1 MGNFLVHVNRMKIV
15 KYIGGLGNQMFIY
28 AFSVALRET
37 FKQKILV
44 DTHYYKSRKFHN
56 GLEIER
62 IFGIHLTEAKLI
74 DKLKMSWYFPNYWID
89 YHLFGKLPAQKNTV
103 RELPGQKVNLG
114 LLEDSSDKFYD
125 GYWQSYQYFDSYRD
139 VILKEFTFPNINK
152 EDKLNFKLTEILNN
166 EENSVGIHI
175 RRGDYLKN
183 WKYRGL
189 CGIDYY
195 QKAIAYI
202 LEHIKFPKFFLFS
215 DDIDWVKENVSPLLE
230 GYDVTYVNWNHSIN
244 SYRDMQL
251 MTMCKNLIIANS
263 SFSWWAAYLNQNN
276 SIVVAPEKWINSFM
290 DFRIQYKDW
299 ITY

>member
-1 MGNFLVHVNRMKIV
+1 MKIV

-37 FKQKILV
+37 FRQEILV
-44 DTHYYKSRKFHN
+44 DTHYYKSRNFHN

-62 IFGIHLTEAKLI
+62 IFGIHLTEAKLS

-89 YHLFGKLPAQKNTV
+89 YHLLGKLPARKNTV
-103 RELPGQKVNLG
+103 RELSGQKVNLE

-139 VILKEFTFPNINK
+139 VILKEFTFPNISI
-152 EDKLNFKLTEILNN
+152 EDKLNFELNERLNN

-202 LEHIKFPKFFLFS
+202 LEHIKSPKFFLFS
-215 DDIDWVKENVSPLLE
+215 DDIDWVKENISPLLK
-230 GYDVTYVNWNHSIN
+230 GYDVTFVNWNHSIN
-244 SYRDMQL
+244 SYKDMQL
-251 MTMCKNLIIANS
+251 MAMCKNLIIANS

-276 SIVVAPEKWINSFM
+276 PIVVAPEKWINSFM

-299 ITY
+299 ITF

>member
-1 MGNFLVHVNRMKIV
+1 MKIV

-37 FKQKILV
+37 FRQEILV
-44 DTHYYKSRKFHN
+44 DTHYYKSRNFHN

-62 IFGIHLTEAKLI
+62 IFGIHLTEAKLS

-89 YHLFGKLPAQKNTV
+89 YHLLGKLPARKNTV
-103 RELPGQKVNLG
+103 RKLPGQKVSLE
-114 LLEDSSDKFYD
+114 LLDDSSDKFYD

-139 VILKEFTFPNINK
+139 VILKEFTFPKISM
-152 EDKLNFKLTEILNN
+152 EDKLNFELNERLKN

-202 LEHIKFPKFFLFS
+202 LEHIKSPKFFLFS
-215 DDIDWVKENVSPLLE
+215 DDIDWVKENISPLLK
-230 GYDVTYVNWNHSIN
+230 GYAVTFVNWNHSIN
-244 SYRDMQL
+244 SYKDMQL
-251 MTMCKNLIIANS
+251 MAMCKNLIIANS

-276 SIVVAPEKWINSFM
+276 PIVVAPEKWINSFV

-299 ITY
+299 ITF

>member
-1 MGNFLVHVNRMKIV
+1 MKIV

-37 FKQKILV
+37 FRQEILV
-44 DTHYYKSRKFHN
+44 DTHYYKSRNFHN

-62 IFGIHLTEAKLI
+62 IFGIHLPEAKLS

-89 YHLFGKLPAQKNTV
+89 YHLLGKLPARKNTV
-103 RELPGQKVNLG
+103 RELPGQKVNLE
-114 LLEDSSDKFYD
+114 LLGDSSDKFYD
-125 GYWQSYQYFDSYRD
+125 GYWQSYQYFDSCRD
-139 VILKEFTFPNINK
+139 VILKEFTFPKISM
-152 EDKLNFKLTEILNN
+152 EDKLNFELNERLKN

-189 CGIDYY
+189 CDIDYY

-202 LEHIKFPKFFLFS
+202 LEHIKSPKFFLFS
-215 DDIDWVKENVSPLLE
+215 DDIDWVKENISPLVK
-230 GYDVTYVNWNHSIN
+230 GYDVTFVNWNHSIN
-244 SYRDMQL
+244 SYKDMQL
-251 MTMCKNLIIANS
+251 MAMCKNLIIANS

-276 SIVVAPEKWINSFM
+276 PIVVAPEKWINSFM

-299 ITY
+299 ITF

>member
-1 MGNFLVHVNRMKIV
+1 MKIV

-37 FKQKILV
+37 FRQEILV
-44 DTHYYKSRKFHN
+44 DTHYYKSRNFHN

-62 IFGIHLTEAKLI
+62 IFGIHLAEAKLI
-74 DKLKMSWYFPNYWID
+74 DKLRMSWYFPNYWID
-89 YHLFGKLPAQKNTV
+89 YHLLGKLPARKNTV
-103 RELPGQKVNLG
+103 RELSGQKVNLE

-139 VILKEFTFPNINK
+139 VILKEFTFPKISM
-152 EDKLNFKLTEILNN
+152 EDKLNFELNERLKN

-189 CGIDYY
+189 CGIYYY

-202 LEHIKFPKFFLFS
+202 LEHIKSPKFFLFS
-215 DDIDWVKENVSPLLE
+215 DDIDWVKENISPLLK
-230 GYDVTYVNWNHSIN
+230 GYDVTFVNWNHSIN
-244 SYRDMQL
+244 SYKDMQL
-251 MTMCKNLIIANS
+251 MAMCKNLIIANS

-276 SIVVAPEKWINSFM
+276 PIVVAPEKWINSFV

-299 ITY
+299 ITF

>member
-1 MGNFLVHVNRMKIV
+1 MKIV

-37 FKQKILV
+37 FRQEILV
-44 DTHYYKSRKFHN
+44 DTHYYKSRNFHN

-62 IFGIHLTEAKLI
+62 IFGIHLTEAKLS

-89 YHLFGKLPAQKNTV
+89 YHLLGKLPARKNTV
-103 RELPGQKVNLG
+103 RELPGQKVNFELLG
-114 LLEDSSDKFYD
+114 DSSDKFYD
-125 GYWQSYQYFDSYRD
+125 GYWQSYQYFDSCRD
-139 VILKEFTFPNINK
+139 VILKEFTFPKISM
-152 EDKLNFKLTEILNN
+152 EDKLNFELNERLNN

-202 LEHIKFPKFFLFS
+202 LEHIKSPKFFLFS
-215 DDIDWVKENVSPLLE
+215 DDIDWVKENISPLLK
-230 GYDVTYVNWNHSIN
+230 GYDVTFVNWNHSIN
-244 SYRDMQL
+244 SYKDMQL
-251 MTMCKNLIIANS
+251 MAMCKNLIIANS

-276 SIVVAPEKWINSFM
+276 PIVVAPEKWINSFV

-299 ITY
+299 ITF

>member
-1 MGNFLVHVNRMKIV
+1 MKIV

-37 FKQKILV
+37 FRQEILV
-44 DTHYYKSRKFHN
+44 DTHYYKSRNFHN

-62 IFGIHLTEAKLI
+62 IFGIHLTEAKLS

-89 YHLFGKLPAQKNTV
+89 YHFLGKLPARKNTI
-103 RELPGQKVNLG
+103 RELPGQKINLG

-125 GYWQSYQYFDSYRD
+125 GYWQSYQYFDSCRD
-139 VILKEFTFPNINK
+139 IILKEFTFPNISK
-152 EDKLNFKLTEILNN
+152 EDKLNFELNENLKN

-195 QKAIAYI
+195 QKGIAYI
-202 LEHIKFPKFFLFS
+202 LEHIKSPKFFLFS
-215 DDIDWVKENVSPLLE
+215 DDIDWVKEHISPLLK
-230 GYDVTYVNWNHSIN
+230 GYDVTFVNWNHSIN
-244 SYRDMQL
+244 SYKDMQL
-251 MTMCKNLIIANS
+251 MAMCKNLIIANS

-276 SIVVAPEKWINSFM
+276 PIVVAPEKWINSFV

-299 ITY
+299 ITF

>member
-1 MGNFLVHVNRMKIV
+1 MKIV

-37 FKQKILV
+37 FRQEILV
-44 DTHYYKSRKFHN
+44 DTHYYKSRNFHN

-62 IFGIHLTEAKLI
+62 IFGIHLTEAKLS

-89 YHLFGKLPAQKNTV
+89 YHLLGKLPARKNTV
-103 RELPGQKVNLG
+103 RELSGQKVNLE

-139 VILKEFTFPNINK
+139 VILKEFTFPNISI
-152 EDKLNFKLTEILNN
+152 EDKLNFELNERLNN

-202 LEHIKFPKFFLFS
+202 LEHIKSPKFFLFS
-215 DDIDWVKENVSPLLE
+215 DDIDWVKENISPLLK
-230 GYDVTYVNWNHSIN
+230 GYDVTFVNWNHSIN
-244 SYRDMQL
+244 SYKDMQL
-251 MTMCKNLIIANS
+251 MAMCKNLIIANS
-263 SFSWWAAYLNQNN
+263 SFSWWATYLNQNN
-276 SIVVAPEKWINSFM
+276 PIVVAPEKWINSFM

-299 ITY
+299 ITF

>member
-1 MGNFLVHVNRMKIV
+1 MKIV

-37 FKQKILV
+37 FRQEILV
-44 DTHYYKSRKFHN
+44 DTHYYKSRNFHN

-62 IFGIHLTEAKLI
+62 IFGIHLTEAKLS

-89 YHLFGKLPAQKNTV
+89 YHLLGKLPARKNTV
-103 RELPGQKVNLG
+103 RELPGQKVNLE
-114 LLEDSSDKFYD
+114 LLGDSSDKFYD
-125 GYWQSYQYFDSYRD
+125 GYWQSYQYFDSCRD
-139 VILKEFTFPNINK
+139 VILKEFTFPKISM
-152 EDKLNFKLTEILNN
+152 EDKLNFELNERLKN

-189 CGIDYY
+189 CDIDYY

-202 LEHIKFPKFFLFS
+202 LEHIKSPKFFLFS
-215 DDIDWVKENVSPLLE
+215 DDIDWVKENISPLVK
-230 GYDVTYVNWNHSIN
+230 GYDVTFVNWNHSIN
-244 SYRDMQL
+244 SYKDMQL
-251 MTMCKNLIIANS
+251 MAMCKNLIIANS

-276 SIVVAPEKWINSFM
+276 PIVVAPEKWINSFM

-299 ITY
+299 ITF

>member
-1 MGNFLVHVNRMKIV
+1 MKIV

-37 FKQKILV
+37 FRQEILV
-44 DTHYYKSRKFHN
+44 DTHYYKSRNFHN

-62 IFGIHLTEAKLI
+62 IFGIHLTEAKLS

-89 YHLFGKLPAQKNTV
+89 YHLLGKLPARKNTV
-103 RELPGQKVNLG
+103 RELSGQKVNLE

-139 VILKEFTFPNINK
+139 VILKEFTFPNISI
-152 EDKLNFKLTEILNN
+152 EDKLNFELNERLNN

-202 LEHIKFPKFFLFS
+202 LEHIKSPKFFLFS
-215 DDIDWVKENVSPLLE
+215 DDIGWVKENISPLLK
-230 GYDVTYVNWNHSIN
+230 GYDVTFVNWNHSIN
-244 SYRDMQL
+244 SYKDMQL
-251 MTMCKNLIIANS
+251 MAMCKNLIIANS

-276 SIVVAPEKWINSFM
+276 PIVVAPEKWINSFM

-299 ITY
+299 ITF

>member
-1 MGNFLVHVNRMKIV
+1 MKIV

-37 FKQKILV
+37 FRQEILV
-44 DTHYYKSRKFHN
+44 DTHYYKSRNFHN

-62 IFGIHLTEAKLI
+62 IFGIHLTEAKLS

-89 YHLFGKLPAQKNTV
+89 YHLLGKLPARKNTV
-103 RELPGQKVNLG
+103 RELPGQKVNLE
-114 LLEDSSDKFYD
+114 LLDDSSDKFYD
-125 GYWQSYQYFDSYRD
+125 GYWQSYQYFDSCRD
-139 VILKEFTFPNINK
+139 IILKEFTFPKISM
-152 EDKLNFKLTEILNN
+152 EDKLNFELNERLNN

-202 LEHIKFPKFFLFS
+202 LEHIKSPKFFLFS
-215 DDIDWVKENVSPLLE
+215 DDIDWVKENISPLLK
-230 GYDVTYVNWNHSIN
+230 GYDVTFVNWNHSIN
-244 SYRDMQL
+244 SYKDMQL
-251 MTMCKNLIIANS
+251 MAMCKNLIIANS

-276 SIVVAPEKWINSFM
+276 PIVVAPEKWINSFM

-299 ITY
+299 ITF

>member
-1 MGNFLVHVNRMKIV
+1 MKIV

-28 AFSVALRET
+28 AFSVALREI
-37 FKQKILV
+37 FRQEILV
-44 DTHYYKSRKFHN
+44 DTHYYKSRNFHN

-62 IFGIHLTEAKLI
+62 IFGIHLTEAKLS

-89 YHLFGKLPAQKNTV
+89 YHLLGKLPARKNTI
-103 RELPGQKVNLG
+103 RELPGQKVNFELLG
-114 LLEDSSDKFYD
+114 DSSDKFYD
-125 GYWQSYQYFDSYRD
+125 GYWQSYQYFDSCRD
-139 VILKEFTFPNINK
+139 VILKEFTFPKISM
-152 EDKLNFKLTEILNN
+152 EDKLNFELNERLNN

-202 LEHIKFPKFFLFS
+202 LEHIKSPKFFLFS
-215 DDIDWVKENVSPLLE
+215 DDIDWVKENISPLLK
-230 GYDVTYVNWNHSIN
+230 GYDVTFVNWNHSIN
-244 SYRDMQL
+244 SYKDMQL
-251 MTMCKNLIIANS
+251 MAMCKNLIIANS

-276 SIVVAPEKWINSFM
+276 PIVVAPEKWINSFM

-299 ITY
+299 ITF

>member
-1 MGNFLVHVNRMKIV
+1 MKIV
-15 KYIGGLGNQMFIY
+15 KYRGGLGNQMFIY

-37 FKQKILV
+37 FRQEILV
-44 DTHYYKSRKFHN
+44 DTHYYKSRNFHN

-62 IFGIHLTEAKLI
+62 IFGIHLTEAKLS

-89 YHLFGKLPAQKNTV
+89 YHLLGKLPARKNTV
-103 RELPGQKVNLG
+103 RELPGQKVSLE
-114 LLEDSSDKFYD
+114 LLDDSSDKFYD
-125 GYWQSYQYFDSYRD
+125 GYWQSYQYFDSCRD
-139 VILKEFTFPNINK
+139 VILKEFTFPKISM
-152 EDKLNFKLTEILNN
+152 EDKLNFELNERLKN

-202 LEHIKFPKFFLFS
+202 LEHIKSPKFFLFS
-215 DDIDWVKENVSPLLE
+215 DDIDWVKENISPLLK
-230 GYDVTYVNWNHSIN
+230 GYAVTFVNWNHSIN
-244 SYRDMQL
+244 SYKDMQL
-251 MTMCKNLIIANS
+251 MAMCKNLIIANS

-276 SIVVAPEKWINSFM
+276 PIVVAPEKWINSFV

-299 ITY
+299 ITF

>member
-1 MGNFLVHVNRMKIV
+1 MKIV

-37 FKQKILV
+37 FRQEILV
-44 DTHYYKSRKFHN
+44 DTHYYKSRNFHN

-62 IFGIHLTEAKLI
+62 IFGIHLTEAKLS

-89 YHLFGKLPAQKNTV
+89 YHFLGKLPARKNTI
-103 RELPGQKVNLG
+103 RELPGQKINLG

-125 GYWQSYQYFDSYRD
+125 GYWQSYQYFDSCRD
-139 VILKEFTFPNINK
+139 IILKEFTFPNISK
-152 EDKLNFKLTEILNN
+152 EDKLNFELNENLKN

-195 QKAIAYI
+195 QKGIAYI
-202 LEHIKFPKFFLFS
+202 LEHIKSPKFFLFS
-215 DDIDWVKENVSPLLE
+215 DDIDWVKENISPLLK
-230 GYDVTYVNWNHSIN
+230 GYNVTFVNWNHSIN
-244 SYRDMQL
+244 SYKDMQL
-251 MTMCKNLIIANS
+251 MAMCKNLIIANS
-263 SFSWWAAYLNQNN
+263 SFSWWAAYLNLLPLH
-276 SIVVAPEKWINSFM
+276 PETSLNELVKGC
-290 DFRIQYKDW
+290 
-299 ITY
+299 

>member
-1 MGNFLVHVNRMKIV
+1 MKIV

-37 FKQKILV
+37 FRQEILV
-44 DTHYYKSRKFHN
+44 DTHYYKSRNFHN

-62 IFGIHLTEAKLI
+62 IFGIHLIEAKLS

-89 YHLFGKLPAQKNTV
+89 YHLLGKLPARKNTI
-103 RELPGQKVNLG
+103 RELPGQKINLG

-125 GYWQSYQYFDSYRD
+125 GYWQSYQYFDSCRD
-139 VILKEFTFPNINK
+139 IILKEFTFPNISK
-152 EDKLNFKLTEILNN
+152 EDKLNFELNERLKN

-202 LEHIKFPKFFLFS
+202 LEHIKSPKFFLFS
-215 DDIDWVKENVSPLLE
+215 DDIDWVKENISPLLK
-230 GYDVTYVNWNHSIN
+230 GYDVTFVNWNHSIN
-244 SYRDMQL
+244 SYKDMQL
-251 MTMCKNLIIANS
+251 MAMCKNLIIANS

-276 SIVVAPEKWINSFM
+276 PIVVAPEKWINSFM

-299 ITY
+299 ITF

>member
-1 MGNFLVHVNRMKIV
+1 MKIV

-37 FKQKILV
+37 FRQEILV
-44 DTHYYKSRKFHN
+44 DTHYYKSRNFHN

-62 IFGIHLTEAKLI
+62 IFGIHLTEAKLS

-89 YHLFGKLPAQKNTV
+89 YHLLGKLPARKNTV
-103 RELPGQKVNLG
+103 RELPGQKVNLE
-114 LLEDSSDKFYD
+114 LLDDSSDKFYD
-125 GYWQSYQYFDSYRD
+125 GYWQSYQYFDSCRD
-139 VILKEFTFPNINK
+139 VILKEFTFPKISM
-152 EDKLNFKLTEILNN
+152 EDKLNFELNERLNN

-202 LEHIKFPKFFLFS
+202 LEHIKSPKFFLFS
-215 DDIDWVKENVSPLLE
+215 DDIDWVKENISPLLK
-230 GYDVTYVNWNHSIN
+230 GYNVTFVNWNHSIN
-244 SYRDMQL
+244 SYKDMQL
-251 MTMCKNLIIANS
+251 MAMCKNLIIANS
-263 SFSWWAAYLNQNN
+263 SFSWWAAYLNKNN
-276 SIVVAPEKWINSFM
+276 PIVVAPEKWINSFV

-299 ITY
+299 ITF

>member
-1 MGNFLVHVNRMKIV
+1 MKIV

-37 FKQKILV
+37 FRQEILV
-44 DTHYYKSRKFHN
+44 DTHYYKSRIFHN

-62 IFGIHLTEAKLI
+62 IFGIHLTEAKLS

-89 YHLFGKLPAQKNTV
+89 YHLLGKLPARKNTV
-103 RELPGQKVNLG
+103 RELSGQKVNLE

-139 VILKEFTFPNINK
+139 VILKEFTFPSINK
-152 EDKLNFKLTEILNN
+152 EDKLNFELNEN
-166 EENSVGIHI
+166 LKKEENSVGIHI

-202 LEHIKFPKFFLFS
+202 LVHIKSPKFFLFS
-215 DDIDWVKENVSPLLE
+215 DDIDWVKENISPLLK
-230 GYDVTYVNWNHSIN
+230 GYNVTFVNWNHSIN
-244 SYRDMQL
+244 SYKDMQL
-251 MTMCKNLIIANS
+251 MAMCKNLIIANS

-276 SIVVAPEKWINSFM
+276 PIVVAPEKWINSFV

-299 ITY
+299 ITF

>member
-1 MGNFLVHVNRMKIV
+1 MKIV

-37 FKQKILV
+37 FRQEILV
-44 DTHYYKSRKFHN
+44 DTHYYKSRNFHN

-62 IFGIHLTEAKLI
+62 IFGIHLTEAKLSN
-74 DKLKMSWYFPNYWID
+74 KLKMSWYFPNYWID
-89 YHLFGKLPAQKNTV
+89 YHLLGKLPARKNTV
-103 RELPGQKVNLG
+103 RELPGQKVNFELLG
-114 LLEDSSDKFYD
+114 DSSDKFYD
-125 GYWQSYQYFDSYRD
+125 GYWQSYQYFDSCRD
-139 VILKEFTFPNINK
+139 VILKEFTFPKISM
-152 EDKLNFKLTEILNN
+152 EDKLNFELNERLKN

-202 LEHIKFPKFFLFS
+202 LEHIKSPKFFLFS
-215 DDIDWVKENVSPLLE
+215 DDIDWVKENISPLLK
-230 GYDVTYVNWNHSIN
+230 GYDVTFVNWNHSIN
-244 SYRDMQL
+244 SYKDMQL
-251 MTMCKNLIIANS
+251 MAMCKNLIIANS

-276 SIVVAPEKWINSFM
+276 PIVVAPEKWINSFM

-299 ITY
+299 ITF

>member
-1 MGNFLVHVNRMKIV
+1 MKIV

-37 FKQKILV
+37 FRQEILV
-44 DTHYYKSRKFHN
+44 DTHYYKSRNFHN

-62 IFGIHLTEAKLI
+62 IFGIHLTEAKLS

-89 YHLFGKLPAQKNTV
+89 YHLLGKLPARKNTI
-103 RELPGQKVNLG
+103 RELPGQKVNFELLG
-114 LLEDSSDKFYD
+114 DSSDKFYD
-125 GYWQSYQYFDSYRD
+125 GYWQSYQYFDSCRD
-139 VILKEFTFPNINK
+139 VILKEFTFPKISM
-152 EDKLNFKLTEILNN
+152 EDKLNFELNERLNN

-202 LEHIKFPKFFLFS
+202 LEHIKSPKFFLFS
-215 DDIDWVKENVSPLLE
+215 DDIDWVKENISPLLK
-230 GYDVTYVNWNHSIN
+230 GYDVTFVNWNHSIN
-244 SYRDMQL
+244 SYKDMQL
-251 MTMCKNLIIANS
+251 MAMCKNLIIANS

-276 SIVVAPEKWINSFM
+276 PIVVAPEKWINSFM

-299 ITY
+299 ITF

>member
-1 MGNFLVHVNRMKIV
+1 MKIV

-37 FKQKILV
+37 FRQEILV
-44 DTHYYKSRKFHN
+44 DTHYYKSRIFHN

-62 IFGIHLTEAKLI
+62 IFGIHLTEAKLS

-89 YHLFGKLPAQKNTV
+89 YHLLGKLPARKNTV
-103 RELPGQKVNLG
+103 RELSGQKVNLE

-139 VILKEFTFPNINK
+139 VILKEFTFPSINK
-152 EDKLNFKLTEILNN
+152 EDKQNFALNENLKK

-202 LEHIKFPKFFLFS
+202 LVHIKSPKFFLFS
-215 DDIDWVKENVSPLLE
+215 DDIDWVKENISPLLK
-230 GYDVTYVNWNHSIN
+230 GYNVTFVNWNHSIN
-244 SYRDMQL
+244 SYKDMQL
-251 MTMCKNLIIANS
+251 MAMCKNLIIANS

-276 SIVVAPEKWINSFM
+276 PIVVAPEKWINSFV

-299 ITY
+299 ITF

>member
-1 MGNFLVHVNRMKIV
+1 MKIV

-37 FKQKILV
+37 FRQEILV
-44 DTHYYKSRKFHN
+44 DTHYYKSRNFHN

-62 IFGIHLTEAKLI
+62 IFGIHLTEAKLS

-89 YHLFGKLPAQKNTV
+89 YHLLGKLPARKNTV
-103 RELPGQKVNLG
+103 RELPGQKVNLE

-125 GYWQSYQYFDSYRD
+125 GYWQSYQYFDSCRD
-139 VILKEFTFPNINK
+139 VILKEFTFPKISM
-152 EDKLNFKLTEILNN
+152 EDKLNFELNERLKN

-202 LEHIKFPKFFLFS
+202 LEHIKSPKFFLFS
-215 DDIDWVKENVSPLLE
+215 DDIDWVKENISPLLK
-230 GYDVTYVNWNHSIN
+230 GYDVTFVNWNHGIN
-244 SYRDMQL
+244 SYKDMQL
-251 MTMCKNLIIANS
+251 MAMCKNLIIANS
-263 SFSWWAAYLNQNN
+263 SFSWWAAYLNQNDP
-276 SIVVAPEKWINSFM
+276 IVVAPEKWINSFM

-299 ITY
+299 ITF

>member
-1 MGNFLVHVNRMKIV
+1 MKIV

-37 FKQKILV
+37 FRQEILV
-44 DTHYYKSRKFHN
+44 DTHYYKSRNFHN

-62 IFGIHLTEAKLI
+62 IFGIHLTEAKLS

-89 YHLFGKLPAQKNTV
+89 YHLLGKLPARKNTV
-103 RELPGQKVNLG
+103 RELPGQKVNLE
-114 LLEDSSDKFYD
+114 LLDDSSDKFYD
-125 GYWQSYQYFDSYRD
+125 GYWQSYQYFDSCRD
-139 VILKEFTFPNINK
+139 IILKEFTFPNISI
-152 EDKLNFKLTEILNN
+152 EDKLNFELNERLKN

-202 LEHIKFPKFFLFS
+202 LEHIKSPKFFLFS
-215 DDIDWVKENVSPLLE
+215 DDIDWVKENISPLLK
-230 GYDVTYVNWNHSIN
+230 GYDVTFVNWNHSIN
-244 SYRDMQL
+244 SYKDMQL
-251 MTMCKNLIIANS
+251 MAMCKNLIIANS

-276 SIVVAPEKWINSFM
+276 PIVVAPEKWINSFM

-299 ITY
+299 ITF

>member
-1 MGNFLVHVNRMKIV
+1 MKIV

-37 FKQKILV
+37 FRQEILV
-44 DTHYYKSRKFHN
+44 DTHYYKSRNFHN

-62 IFGIHLTEAKLI
+62 IFGIHLTEAKLS

-89 YHLFGKLPAQKNTV
+89 YHLLGKLPARKNTV
-103 RELPGQKVNLG
+103 RELPGQKVSLE
-114 LLEDSSDKFYD
+114 LLDDSSDKFYD
-125 GYWQSYQYFDSYRD
+125 GYWQSYQYFDSCRD
-139 VILKEFTFPNINK
+139 VILKEFTFPKISM
-152 EDKLNFKLTEILNN
+152 EDKLNFELNERLKN

-202 LEHIKFPKFFLFS
+202 LEHIKSPKFFLFS
-215 DDIDWVKENVSPLLE
+215 DDIDWVKENISPLLK
-230 GYDVTYVNWNHSIN
+230 GYDVTFVNWNHSIN
-244 SYRDMQL
+244 SYKDMQL
-251 MTMCKNLIIANS
+251 MAMCKNLIIANS

-276 SIVVAPEKWINSFM
+276 PIVVAPEKWINSFV

-299 ITY
+299 ITF

>member
-1 MGNFLVHVNRMKIV
+1 MKIV

-37 FKQKILV
+37 FRQEILV
-44 DTHYYKSRKFHN
+44 DTHYYKSRNFHN

-62 IFGIHLTEAKLI
+62 IFGIHLTEAKLS

-89 YHLFGKLPAQKNTV
+89 YHLLGKLPARKNTV
-103 RELPGQKVNLG
+103 RELPGQKVSLE
-114 LLEDSSDKFYD
+114 LLDDSSDKFYD
-125 GYWQSYQYFDSYRD
+125 GYWQSYQYFDSCRD
-139 VILKEFTFPNINK
+139 VILKEFTFPKISM
-152 EDKLNFKLTEILNN
+152 EDKLNFELNERLKN

-202 LEHIKFPKFFLFS
+202 LEHIKSPKFFLFS
-215 DDIDWVKENVSPLLE
+215 DDIDWVKENISPLLK
-230 GYDVTYVNWNHSIN
+230 GYAVTFVNWNHSIN
-244 SYRDMQL
+244 SYKDMQL
-251 MTMCKNLIIANS
+251 MAMCKNLIIANS

-276 SIVVAPEKWINSFM
+276 PIVVAPEKWINSFV

-299 ITY
+299 ITF

>member
-1 MGNFLVHVNRMKIV
+1 MKIV

-37 FKQKILV
+37 FKQEILV
-44 DTHYYKSRKFHN
+44 DTHYYKSRNFHN

-62 IFGIHLTEAKLI
+62 IFGIHLTEAKLS

-89 YHLFGKLPAQKNTV
+89 YHLLGKLPARKNTV
-103 RELPGQKVNLG
+103 RELPGQKVNFELLG
-114 LLEDSSDKFYD
+114 DSSDKFYD
-125 GYWQSYQYFDSYRD
+125 GYWQSYQYFDSCRD
-139 VILKEFTFPNINK
+139 VILKEFTFPKISM
-152 EDKLNFKLTEILNN
+152 EDKLNFELNERLKN

-202 LEHIKFPKFFLFS
+202 LEHIKSPKFFLFS
-215 DDIDWVKENVSPLLE
+215 DDIDWVKENISPLLK
-230 GYDVTYVNWNHSIN
+230 GYDVTFVNWNHSIN
-244 SYRDMQL
+244 SYKDMQL
-251 MTMCKNLIIANS
+251 MSMCKNLIIANS

-276 SIVVAPEKWINSFM
+276 PIVVAPEKWINSFV

-299 ITY
+299 ITF

>member
-1 MGNFLVHVNRMKIV
+1 MKIV

-37 FKQKILV
+37 FRQEILV
-44 DTHYYKSRKFHN
+44 DTHYYKSRNFHN

-62 IFGIHLTEAKLI
+62 IFGIHLTEAKLS

-89 YHLFGKLPAQKNTV
+89 YHLLGKLPARKNTV
-103 RELPGQKVNLG
+103 RELSGQKVNLE

-139 VILKEFTFPNINK
+139 VILKEFTFPSINK
-152 EDKLNFKLTEILNN
+152 EDKLNFALNEN
-166 EENSVGIHI
+166 LKKEENSVGIHI

-202 LEHIKFPKFFLFS
+202 LVHIKSPKFFLFS
-215 DDIDWVKENVSPLLE
+215 DDIDWVKENISPLLK
-230 GYDVTYVNWNHSIN
+230 GYNVTFVNWNHSIN
-244 SYRDMQL
+244 SYKDMQL
-251 MTMCKNLIIANS
+251 MAMCKNLIIANS

-276 SIVVAPEKWINSFM
+276 PIVVAPEKWINSFV

-299 ITY
+299 ITF

>member
-1 MGNFLVHVNRMKIV
+1 MKIV
-15 KYIGGLGNQMFIY
+15 KYIGVLGNQMFIY

-37 FKQKILV
+37 FRQEILV
-44 DTHYYKSRKFHN
+44 DTHYYKSRNFHN

-62 IFGIHLTEAKLI
+62 IFGIHLAEAKLI
-74 DKLKMSWYFPNYWID
+74 DKLRMSWYFPNYWID
-89 YHLFGKLPAQKNTV
+89 YHLLGKLPARKNTV
-103 RELPGQKVNLG
+103 RELPGQKVNFELLG
-114 LLEDSSDKFYD
+114 DSSDKFYD
-125 GYWQSYQYFDSYRD
+125 GYWQSYQYFDSCRD
-139 VILKEFTFPNINK
+139 VILKEFTFPKISM
-152 EDKLNFKLTEILNN
+152 EDKLNFELNERLKN

-202 LEHIKFPKFFLFS
+202 LEHIKSPKFFLFS
-215 DDIDWVKENVSPLLE
+215 DDIDWVKENISPLLK
-230 GYDVTYVNWNHSIN
+230 GYDVTFVNWNHSIN
-244 SYRDMQL
+244 SYKDMQL
-251 MTMCKNLIIANS
+251 MAMCKNLIIANS

-276 SIVVAPEKWINSFM
+276 PIVVAPEKWINSFM

-299 ITY
+299 ITF

>member
-1 MGNFLVHVNRMKIV
+1 MKIV

-37 FKQKILV
+37 FRQEILV
-44 DTHYYKSRKFHN
+44 DTHYYKSRNFHN

-62 IFGIHLTEAKLI
+62 IFGIHLTEAKLS

-89 YHLFGKLPAQKNTV
+89 YHLLGKLPARKNTV
-103 RELPGQKVNLG
+103 RELPGQKVNLE
-114 LLEDSSDKFYD
+114 LLDDSSDKFYD
-125 GYWQSYQYFDSYRD
+125 GYWQSYQYFDSCRD
-139 VILKEFTFPNINK
+139 VILKEFTFPKISM
-152 EDKLNFKLTEILNN
+152 EDKLNFELNERLNN

-202 LEHIKFPKFFLFS
+202 LEHIKSPKFFLFS
-215 DDIDWVKENVSPLLE
+215 DDIDWVKENISPLLK
-230 GYDVTYVNWNHSIN
+230 GYDVTFVNWNHSIN
-244 SYRDMQL
+244 SYKDMQL
-251 MTMCKNLIIANS
+251 MAMCKNLIIANS

-276 SIVVAPEKWINSFM
+276 PIVVAPEKWINSFM

-299 ITY
+299 ITF

>member
-1 MGNFLVHVNRMKIV
+1 MKIV

-37 FKQKILV
+37 FRQEILV
-44 DTHYYKSRKFHN
+44 DTHYYKSRNFHN

-62 IFGIHLTEAKLI
+62 IFGIHLTEAKLS

-89 YHLFGKLPAQKNTV
+89 YHLLGKLPARKNTV
-103 RELPGQKVNLG
+103 RELPGQKVNFELLG
-114 LLEDSSDKFYD
+114 DSSDKFYD
-125 GYWQSYQYFDSYRD
+125 GYWQSYQYFDSCRD
-139 VILKEFTFPNINK
+139 VILKEFTFPKISM
-152 EDKLNFKLTEILNN
+152 EDKLNFELNERLNN

-202 LEHIKFPKFFLFS
+202 LEHIKSPKFFLFS
-215 DDIDWVKENVSPLLE
+215 DDIDWVKENISPLLK
-230 GYDVTYVNWNHSIN
+230 GYAVTFVNWNHSIN
-244 SYRDMQL
+244 SYKDMQL
-251 MTMCKNLIIANS
+251 MAMCKNLIIANS

-276 SIVVAPEKWINSFM
+276 PIVVAPEKWINSFM

-299 ITY
+299 ITF